1 MICTRVSSRRGKSQA
16 VAERLP
22 KITSTICEK
31 MHMATSTLR
40 AVAAV
45 RKTSHGPAEGYALYP
60 LIVLVLFWGAKGH
73 DRTGKCWIS
82 GKPVVLLTLLVDM
95 FNHER
100 VFVDIVQPGCVEVT
114 LCSLRGRYRGS
125 FGGHKRTSV
134 RFRRCR

>member
-1 MICTRVSSRRGKSQA
+1 

-31 MHMATSTLR
+31 IHMATSTLR

-82 GKPVVLLTLLVDM
+82 GKPVVLLTLLMDM

-100 VFVDIVQPGCVEVT
+100 VFVDIVQPCCVEVRSGP
-114 LCSLRGRYRGS
+114 SLGSPTTNPLRMGRLISRAIL
-125 FGGHKRTSV
+125 
-134 RFRRCR
+134 